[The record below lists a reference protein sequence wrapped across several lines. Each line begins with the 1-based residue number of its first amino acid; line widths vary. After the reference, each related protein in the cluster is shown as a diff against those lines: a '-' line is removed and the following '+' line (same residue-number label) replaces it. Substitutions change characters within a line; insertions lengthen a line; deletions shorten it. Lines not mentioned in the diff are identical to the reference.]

1 MSSDCHDWNPASH
14 FVNGRKRGP
23 KWNRTSH
30 TKEQESDQ
38 MDENL
43 GLQSLQPYGPIDN
56 GFSFSLETCVY

>member
-1 MSSDCHDWNPASH
+1 MIGIQLLILSTGEKEVQS
-14 FVNGRKRGP
+14 GTGQ
-23 KWNRTSH
+23 H